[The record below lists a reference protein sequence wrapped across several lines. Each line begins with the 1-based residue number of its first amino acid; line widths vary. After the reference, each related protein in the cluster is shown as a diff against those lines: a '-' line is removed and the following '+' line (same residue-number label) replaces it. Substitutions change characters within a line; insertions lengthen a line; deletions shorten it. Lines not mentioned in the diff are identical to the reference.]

1 MTDEEKAEKYLI
13 RFLQKNNIVDILP
26 IKTAWDLRCLLIDV
40 IKYVLAEGKSKWHD
54 LRKDPNDLPN
64 ENGEYWGYVEYF
76 GILQHRRVWYD
87 YKWEA
92 GIKVIAWCELPKFEE
107 VKK

>member
-1 MTDEEKAEKYLI
+1 MTGQEYNHIYDIIEDLYEQGNLEYNDFAFLCKTIDKADRCDKY
-13 RFLQKNNIVDILP
+13 
-26 IKTAWDLRCLLIDV
+26 A
-40 IKYVLAEGKSKWHD
+40 WHD

-107 VKK
+107 